1 MESNIKMEQALERF
15 HQQMDSIRRI
25 ERRAQLGLESG
36 EPDIVFLN
44 DLNLQ
49 YQQLSIE
56 GWSETFERIKTV
68 KDSAVSAAKAAYR
81 VTSNFMESAYILF
94 ERDGTQRLVRAK
106 RRLNERDGDL
116 QGDTVVSNS
125 SLAKRLH
132 VYGNVPRDLNAIAN
146 SLITFSK
153 HVRTVAAPEI
163 DRHVYQISNVI
174 LTHQV
179 TSEDGVFEI
188 VDTVVEQ
195 LAQTKTLLDLYS
207 DSEIARQYPGGLSV
221 ASTDS
226 SNTVEVPKNPDIQD
240 PASLALRKHL
250 LTINRRHIH
259 LHRTPTRHRSK
270 LEDSRV
276 RLIDRMEM
284 SLHLQTIQRLID
296 EGKALSK
303 MSRVFRGYSPYYLGR
318 MADDALLK
326 TTTDPI
332 ARVRLKWAVT
342 LLKDTSM
349 AYPEFMSATCAIIH
363 DVTTAYL
370 KLAETSIAHY
380 E

>member
-1 MESNIKMEQALERF
+1 MESNVTMEQALEHL

-25 ERRAQLGLESG
+25 ERRAQLGLESD
-36 EPDIVFLN
+36 EPDTVFLN

-56 GWSETFERIKTV
+56 GWSETFERIKSA
-68 KDSAVSAAKAAYR
+68 KDSVVSAAKATYR

-94 ERDGTQRLVRAK
+94 ERDGTQRLVRAN
-106 RRLNERDGDL
+106 RRLNEREGDL
-116 QGDTVVSNS
+116 QGDAIVSNS
-125 SLAKRLH
+125 SLAKQLH
-132 VYGNVPRDLNAIAN
+132 VYGNVPRDLNVLAN

-153 HVRTVAAPEI
+153 HIRTIAAPEI
-163 DRHVYQISNVI
+163 DRHVYQIANVI

-179 TSEDGVFEI
+179 TSEDDVYQI
-188 VDTVVEQ
+188 VNTIVEQ

-207 DSEIARQYPGGLSV
+207 DSEVARQYPGGLSV

-226 SNTVEVPKNPDIQD
+226 SDTVEVPENPDIQD
-240 PASLALRKHL
+240 PSSLALRKHL

-259 LHRTPTRHRSK
+259 FYRSPTRHRSK

-284 SLHLQTIQRLID
+284 SLHLQTVQRLVD

-303 MSRVFRGYSPYYLGR
+303 MSRVFKGYSPYYLGR
-318 MADDALLK
+318 MIDDVLLK
-326 TTTDPI
+326 TTSDPI
-332 ARVRLKWAVT
+332 SRVRLKWAVT
-342 LLKDTSM
+342 LLKDPSM
-349 AYPEFMSATCAIIH
+349 AYPEFMSATCAIIY
-363 DVTTAYL
+363 DVTSAYL